1 MRRGALLLAPV
12 LMLMTGCA
20 TQPTTPVNN
29 TTKVPVSHTV
39 KNVMTLSKPKFS
51 VKGQDV
57 TVVVFMTNKT
67 DMSRPLQASKFVL
80 ISGTHVFSPTNSSQ
94 IPSQIP
100 ANSKAQISL
109 VFDTSHQL
117 SGSVSARLAFQPSS
131 NQPEEF
137 LQLGAIKIP
146 KITTVASKPPGPTVT
161 FINNDGS
168 SVTLP
173 VIGLKA
179 TYGVSFSTPPPLDP
193 VEQIPPIHYN
203 IPADQASE
211 LSAYWANEGYQNQG
225 ILFLAPRR
233 WVPTSA
239 AIGADGSEVFSLQ
252 SPSAIQ
258 QKFTLADDGGCAGCA
273 VTDIGA
279 YFPSMQKWVA
289 AQGMPVGTGSGP
301 DFQSEHPLNVST
313 MAYSLVS
320 FTPGYQTNGVAYMNT
335 SGNTFFGHEE
345 VTLPSAQHGLETTIL
360 NFYTAYT
367 ITRFPK

>member
-1 MRRGALLLAPV
+1 M
-12 LMLMTGCA
+12 
-20 TQPTTPVNN
+20 
-29 TTKVPVSHTV
+29 
-39 KNVMTLSKPKFS
+39 
-51 VKGQDV
+51 
-57 TVVVFMTNKT
+57 
-67 DMSRPLQASKFVL
+67 
-80 ISGTHVFSPTNSSQ
+80 
-94 IPSQIP
+94 
-100 ANSKAQISL
+100 
-109 VFDTSHQL
+109 
-117 SGSVSARLAFQPSS
+117 
-131 NQPEEF
+131 
-137 LQLGAIKIP
+137 P
-146 KITTVASKPPGPTVT
+146 KITTVASKPSGPTVT

-179 TYGVSFSTPPPLDP
+179 TYDVSFSTPPPLDP

-203 IPADQASE
+203 IPPGQASQ
-211 LSAYWANEGYQNQG
+211 LSAYWVNEGYQNQG

-239 AIGADGSEVFSLQ
+239 AVGADGSEVFSLQ

-258 QKFTLADDGGCAGCA
+258 QKFTLEDDGGCAGCA

-279 YFPSMQKWVA
+279 YFPSMKKWVA
-289 AQGMPVGTGSGP
+289 AQGMPAGTGPGP
-301 DFQSEHPLNVST
+301 DFQSEYPLNAST
-313 MAYSLVS
+313 MGYSLVS

-345 VTLPSAQHGLETTIL
+345 VTLPSAQYGLETTIL